1 MQEQDSAP
9 DTCSLP
15 EPLDDLALLAAV
27 DQEAGEE
34 IARHIACCPV
44 CAARAAQFA
53 RLQRL
58 LRSRLYRMFCPTSD
72 ELAAFHEQSL
82 PPDRSAALS
91 EHIRTCPHCA
101 HELALLGDVLDPPD
115 VMYDVRFMMYNA

>member
-1 MQEQDSAP
+1 MHEQDSAP
-9 DTCSLP
+9 DACSLP

-34 IARHIACCPV
+34 IAGHIATCPV

-58 LRSRLYRMFCPTSD
+58 LRSRLYRMFCPSSD
-72 ELAAFHEQSL
+72 ELASFHEQSL
-82 PPDRSAALS
+82 PPDRSTALA
-91 EHIRTCPHCA
+91 EHVRTCPHCTR
-101 HELALLGDVLDPPD
+101 ELAMLGDVLDPPD
-115 VMYDVRFMMYNA
+115 VICGLRFTIYD